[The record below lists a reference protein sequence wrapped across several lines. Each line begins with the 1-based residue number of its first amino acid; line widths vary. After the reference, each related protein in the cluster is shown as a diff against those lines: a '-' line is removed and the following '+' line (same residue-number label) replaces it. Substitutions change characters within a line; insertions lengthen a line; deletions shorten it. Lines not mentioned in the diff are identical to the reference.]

1 MIDHILTLLIAIPLL
16 GAVAVAAWPAQ
27 RPENFRLIALIA
39 LILEFL
45 VAVFMYVLFDNQQPG
60 FQLSETADW
69 ITLPIG
75 SLGVVS
81 IDYALAVDGI
91 SFPLVLLA
99 VIVLFVGVI
108 SSWNIGKRERGYFAL
123 YLLLSGSVIGCF
135 LAQDFFLFYLFFEF
149 MLLPMY
155 FLIGL
160 WGGPRREYAALK
172 FFIYTFFGSLLI
184 LIVMIGLYLSAID
197 PVETA
202 RAVGVLGLEDVAN
215 KDIILQLQ
223 QWLIEGK
230 IAPEQ
235 LVHTFRFAYL
245 ADAGNY
251 IPGSILSTVS
261 EFYIF
266 GLPVRLLAFWLLFI
280 GFAVK
285 LPVVPVHTWL
295 PDAHVEAPTPI
306 SVVLAGIL
314 LKIGGY
320 GFIRIVDGFFPFE
333 AQYSTVPLA
342 VLGMISIV
350 YGGFNALGQSD
361 LKKMIA
367 YSSVSHM
374 GFVLLGI
381 AAFTA
386 EGINGAIYQMVSHGV
401 LSAMLF
407 LLAGVVYDRTHDR
420 KIENYRGLITVMPKY
435 TVLTGIAFFA
445 SLGLPGFSGFV
456 GELFTLMGAFQSD
469 YLPVWIPALS
479 TLGIVLAAA
488 YFLWTYQRMFFGSF
502 WYKNNHSSHTTTH
515 MLTDL
520 TSREI
525 GLLVPLA
532 ILTALLGILPGIL
545 FDMTGPTVAAWLE
558 GLR

>member
-16 GAVAVAAWPAQ
+16 GALAVAVWPGE
-27 RPENFRLIALIA
+27 RPENFRMIALVA
-39 LILEFL
+39 LILEIL
-45 VAVFMYVLFDNQQPG
+45 TAVSMYAFFDNQQSG
-60 FQLSETADW
+60 FQLSESTDW

-75 SLGVVS
+75 SLGIVS

-99 VIVLFVGVI
+99 VIVLFVGLI
-108 SSWNIGKRERGYFAL
+108 SSWNIGKRTRGYFAL
-123 YLLLSGSVIGCF
+123 YLLLTGSVIGCF

-172 FFIYTFFGSLLI
+172 FFVYTFFGSLLI
-184 LIVMIGLYLSAID
+184 LIVMICLYLSAID

-202 RAVGVLGLEDVAN
+202 RVVGVLGLEDMATQ
-215 KDIILQLQ
+215 DIILQLQ
-223 QWLIEGK
+223 QWLAEGK

-251 IPGSILSTVS
+251 IPGSVLSITS
-261 EFYIF
+261 DFYI
-266 GLPVRLLAFWLLFI
+266 LDIPVRLLAFWFLFV

-320 GFIRIVDGFFPFE
+320 GFIRIVDGFFPVE

-342 VLGMISIV
+342 ILGMISIV

-420 KIENYRGLITVMPKY
+420 KIEHYRGLISVMPRY

-456 GELFTLMGAFQSD
+456 GELFTLMGAFQSEN
-469 YLPVWIPALS
+469 LPVWIPALS

-502 WYKNNHSSHTTTH
+502 WYKNDNYSNT
-515 MLTDL
+515 LTDL
-520 TSREI
+520 TARETW
-525 GLLVPLA
+525 LLVPLA
-532 ILTALLGILPGIL
+532 ILTLLLGILPGLL
-545 FDMTGPTVAAWLE
+545 FDITGPTVQAWIE

>member
-1 MIDHILTLLIAIPLL
+1 MIDHILSLLVAIPLL
-16 GAVAVAAWPAQ
+16 GALAVAAWPSQ
-27 RPENFRLIALIA
+27 RSENFKVVSLVVLLLE
-39 LILEFL
+39 LILGVILYISFQ
-45 VAVFMYVLFDNQQPG
+45 NQNPG
-60 FQLSETADW
+60 FQFSETTDW

-91 SFPLVLLA
+91 SLPLVLLA
-99 VIVLFVGVI
+99 IVVLLVGVV
-108 SSWNIGKRERGYFAL
+108 SSWNIGQKTRAYFAL
-123 YLLLSGSVIGCF
+123 YLLLTGSVIGCF

-172 FFIYTFFGSLLI
+172 FFVYTFFGSLLI
-184 LIVMIGLYLSAID
+184 LIVMIGLYLSVID
-197 PVETA
+197 PLETA
-202 RAVGVLGLEDVAN
+202 RAVGILGLDDAIHP
-215 KDIILQLQ
+215 DLIPQIQ
-223 QWLIEGK
+223 QWLVDGK

-251 IPGSILSTVS
+251 IPGSLLHVAS
-261 EFYIF
+261 EYFVADIP
-266 GLPVRLLAFWLLFI
+266 LRLLAFWFLFI

-320 GFIRIVDGFFPFE
+320 GFIRIVDGFFPIE
-333 AQYSTVPLA
+333 AQYSMVPLA
-342 VLGMISIV
+342 ILGMISIV
-350 YGGFNALGQSD
+350 YGGFNALGQTD

-401 LSAMLF
+401 LSAALF
-407 LLAGVVYDRTHDR
+407 LLTGVIYDRTHDR
-420 KIENYRGLITVMPKY
+420 RIDHYRGLIGVMPHY
-435 TVLTGIAFFA
+435 TIITGIVFFA

-456 GELFTLMGAFQSD
+456 GELFTLMGAFQSSG
-469 YLPVWIPALS
+469 LPVWIPAVS

-502 WYKNNHSSHTTTH
+502 WYKNQSSQV
-515 MLTDL
+515 LSDL
-520 TSREI
+520 TLRER
-525 GLLVPLA
+525 GMLLPLV
-532 ILTALLGILPGIL
+532 ILAVLLGILPGIL
-545 FDMTGPTVAAWLE
+545 FDVTGPAVQSWLE
-558 GLR
+558 GLK

>member
-1 MIDHILTLLIAIPLL
+1 MIDHILTLLIAIPLF
-16 GAVAVAAWPAQ
+16 GAVAVAVWPAQ
-27 RPENFRLIALIA
+27 RPENFRIIALVA
-39 LILEFL
+39 LLLEFL
-45 VAVFMYVLFDNQQPG
+45 VAISLYIVFDNHQYG
-60 FQLSETADW
+60 YQLSETVDW

-91 SFPLVLLA
+91 SFPLVILA
-99 VIVLFVGVI
+99 VVVLFVGMI
-108 SSWNIGKRERGYFAL
+108 SSWSISQKTRAYFAL
-123 YLLLSGSVIGCF
+123 YLVLSGSVIGCF
-135 LAQDFFLFYLFFEF
+135 LAQDFYLFYLFFEF

-184 LIVMIGLYLSAID
+184 LIVMIGLYLSVID

-202 RAVGVLGLEDVAN
+202 RAVGIIGPEDLVQT
-215 KDIILQLQ
+215 DVILQIQ
-223 QWLIEGK
+223 QWLADGR
-230 IAPEQ
+230 IAPDQ

-245 ADAGNY
+245 TDAGNY
-251 IPGSILSTVS
+251 IPGSILSPET
-261 EFYIF
+261 EFILL
-266 GLPVRLLAFWLLFI
+266 GIPVRLLAFWFLFI

-285 LPVVPVHTWL
+285 LPVFPVHTWL

-320 GFIRIVDGFFPFE
+320 GFIRIVDGFFPAE
-333 AQYSTVPLA
+333 AQYSMVPLA
-342 VLGMISIV
+342 LLGMISIV
-350 YGGFNALGQSD
+350 YGGFNALGQTD

-367 YSSVSHM
+367 FSSVSHM
-374 GFVLLGI
+374 GFVLLGV

-401 LSAMLF
+401 LSSMLF
-407 LLAGVVYDRTHDR
+407 LLAGVIYDRTHDR
-420 KIENYRGLITVMPKY
+420 QIDNYRGLIGPMPRY
-435 TVLTGIAFFA
+435 TILTGIAFFA

-456 GELFTLMGAFQSD
+456 GELFTLMGAFQAGP
-469 YLPVWIPALS
+469 LPVWIPALS

-488 YFLWTYQRMFFGSF
+488 YFLWTYQRMFFGTF
-502 WYKNNHSSHTTTH
+502 WYKMDSSIV
-515 MLTDL
+515 LPDL
-520 TSREI
+520 TTRETA
-525 GLLVPLA
+525 LLVPLA
-532 ILTALLGILPGIL
+532 ILSVLLGILPGLL
-545 FDMTGPTVAAWLE
+545 FDITGPTVQAFLE
-558 GLR
+558 RLQ

>member
-16 GAVAVAAWPAQ
+16 GAAAVAVWPSH
-27 RPENFRLIALIA
+27 RPENYRIIALVA
-39 LILEFL
+39 LVLEVL
-45 VAVFMYVLFDNQQPG
+45 VSVYLYLSFNNKNPG
-60 FQLSETADW
+60 YQLSEVSDW
-69 ITLPIG
+69 ITLPVG
-75 SLGVVS
+75 SLGIVS

-99 VIVLFVGVI
+99 VVVLFAGVI
-108 SSWNIGKRERGYFAL
+108 SSWNIMQKTRAYFAL
-123 YLLLSGSVIGCF
+123 YLLLTGSVIGCF

-160 WGGPRREYAALK
+160 WGGPKREYAALK

-184 LIVMIGLYLSAID
+184 LIVMICLYLSVID
-197 PVETA
+197 PLETA
-202 RAVGVLGLEDVAN
+202 RVVGILGMEDAVHPDL
-215 KDIILQLQ
+215 IPQIQ
-223 QWLIEGK
+223 QWLVDGK

-235 LVHTFRFAYL
+235 LVHTFRFAFL
-245 ADAGNY
+245 ADPGNY
-251 IPGSILSTVS
+251 IPGSLLDAASQYLI
-261 EFYIF
+261 
-266 GLPVRLLAFWLLFI
+266 GNMPVRLLAFWFLFI

-295 PDAHVEAPTPI
+295 PDAHVEAPTPV

-320 GFIRIVDGFFPFE
+320 GFIRIVDGFFPVE
-333 AQYSTVPLA
+333 AQYNMIPLS

-381 AAFTA
+381 SALTA

-407 LLAGVVYDRTHDR
+407 LLTGVIYDRTHDR
-420 KIENYRGLITVMPKY
+420 NIDHYRGLIGVMPRF
-435 TVLTGIAFFA
+435 TIITGIAFFA

-456 GELFTLMGAFQSD
+456 GELFTLMGAFQSNA
-469 YLPVWIPALS
+469 LPVWIPALS

-488 YFLWTYQRMFFGSF
+488 YFLWTYQRMFFGQF
-502 WYKNNHSSHTTTH
+502 WYKNENSHV
-515 MLTDL
+515 LTDL
-520 TSREI
+520 TVRET
-525 GLLVPLA
+525 GLLLPLVF
-532 ILTALLGILPGIL
+532 LTVLLGILPGIL
-545 FDMTGPTVAAWLE
+545 FDMTGPTVQAWLE

>member
-16 GAVAVAAWPAQ
+16 GALAIAAWPDNRAQ
-27 RPENFRLIALIA
+27 NFRMIALVTM
-39 LILEFL
+39 ILEFL
-45 VAVFMYVLFDNQQPG
+45 AAVTMYAVFDHSQSG
-60 FQLSETADW
+60 FQLSEAVDW

-81 IDYALAVDGI
+81 IDYALAIDGI
-91 SFPLVLLA
+91 SFPLILLA
-99 VIVLFVGVI
+99 VLVLFVGLI
-108 SSWNIGKRERGYFAL
+108 SSWNIEKRTRGYFSL

-184 LIVMIGLYLSAID
+184 LIVMIALYLSAID

-202 RAVGVLGLEDVAN
+202 RAVGVLGLEDIAT
-215 KDIILQLQ
+215 KDIIIQLQ
-223 QWLIEGK
+223 QWLVEGK

-251 IPGSILSTVS
+251 IPGSILSIVS
-261 EFYIF
+261 DFYI
-266 GLPVRLLAFWLLFI
+266 LDIPVRLLAFWFLFV

-320 GFIRIVDGFFPFE
+320 GFIRIVDGFFPVE
-333 AQYSTVPLA
+333 AEYSTVPLA

-420 KIENYRGLITVMPKY
+420 KIENYRGLIHMMPKY

-456 GELFTLMGAFQSD
+456 GELFTLMGAFQSENM
-469 YLPVWIPALS
+469 PVWIPALS

-502 WYKNNHSSHTTTH
+502 WYKNDNSSHSTTH
-515 MLTDL
+515 VLTDL
-520 TSREI
+520 TTRETA
-525 GLLVPLA
+525 LLVPLA
-532 ILTALLGILPGIL
+532 LLALLLGILPGL
-545 FDMTGPTVAAWLE
+545 VFDITGPTVAAWIE
-558 GLR
+558 GLK

>member
-16 GAVAVAAWPAQ
+16 GAAAVAVWPAKK
-27 RPENFRLIALIA
+27 PESFRIIALVA
-39 LILEFL
+39 LALEVILSAIL
-45 VAVFMYVLFDNQQPG
+45 YISFDNQNPG
-60 FQLSETADW
+60 HQLSEVTDW

-75 SLGVVS
+75 ALGVVS

-108 SSWNIGKRERGYFAL
+108 SSWNVIQKSRAYFAL
-123 YLLLSGSVIGCF
+123 YLLLTGSVIGCF

-184 LIVMIGLYLSAID
+184 LIVMIALYLSVID
-197 PVETA
+197 PLETA
-202 RAVGVLGLEDVAN
+202 KVVGILGIDDPVHPDLISQV
-215 KDIILQLQ
+215 Q
-223 QWLIEGK
+223 QWLIDGK

-245 ADAGNY
+245 ADPNNY
-251 IPGSILSTVS
+251 IPGSLLSTAS
-261 EFYIF
+261 EYLI
-266 GLPVRLLAFWLLFI
+266 GNIPLRLLAFWFLFI

-333 AQYSTVPLA
+333 AQYSAIPLA
-342 VLGMISIV
+342 VLGMISII

-407 LLAGVVYDRTHDR
+407 ILTGVVYDRTHDR
-420 KIENYRGLITVMPKY
+420 RIDHYRGLIAVMPQY
-435 TVLTGIAFFA
+435 TIITGIAFFA

-456 GELFTLMGAFQSD
+456 GELFTLMGAFQSEA
-469 YLPVWIPALS
+469 LPVWIPALS

-488 YFLWTYQRMFFGSF
+488 YFLWTYQRMFFGAF
-502 WYKNNHSSHTTTH
+502 WYKNGSLHVLS
-515 MLTDL
+515 DL
-520 TSREI
+520 TKRETAMLI
-525 GLLVPLA
+525 PLVV
-532 ILTALLGILPGIL
+532 LTILLGLLPGIL
-545 FDMTGPTVAAWLE
+545 FDMTGPTVEAWLD

>member
-16 GAVAVAAWPAQ
+16 GALAVVAWPDN
-27 RPENFRLIALIA
+27 RPQNFRLIALVTM
-39 LILEFL
+39 ILEF
-45 VAVFMYVLFDNQQPG
+45 VAAVTMYAVYDHSQPG
-60 FQLSETADW
+60 FQLSEAVDW

-81 IDYALAVDGI
+81 IDYALAIDGI
-91 SFPLVLLA
+91 SFPLILLA
-99 VIVLFVGVI
+99 VLVLFVGLI
-108 SSWNIGKRERGYFAL
+108 SSWNIEKRTRGYFSL

-184 LIVMIGLYLSAID
+184 LIVMISLYLSAID

-202 RAVGVLGLEDVAN
+202 RVVGVLGLEDVPTQ
-215 KDIILQLQ
+215 DIILQLQ
-223 QWLIEGK
+223 QWLSEGK

-251 IPGSILSTVS
+251 IPGSILSVVS
-261 EFYIF
+261 DFYI
-266 GLPVRLLAFWLLFI
+266 LDIPVRLLAFWFLFV

-320 GFIRIVDGFFPFE
+320 GFIRIVDGFFPVE
-333 AQYSTVPLA
+333 AEYSTVPLA

-420 KIENYRGLITVMPKY
+420 KIENYRGLIHMMPKY

-456 GELFTLMGAFQSD
+456 GELFTLMGAFQSENM
-469 YLPVWIPALS
+469 PVWIPALS

-502 WYKNNHSSHTTTH
+502 WYKNDNSTHSTTH
-515 MLTDL
+515 VLTDL
-520 TSREI
+520 TTRETA
-525 GLLVPLA
+525 LLVPLA
-532 ILTALLGILPGIL
+532 LLALLLGILPGL
-545 FDMTGPTVAAWLE
+545 VFDITGPTVAAWID
-558 GLR
+558 GLK

>member
-1 MIDHILTLLIAIPLL
+1 MIDHILTLLIAIPFL
-16 GAVAVAAWPAQ
+16 GAIAVAAFPDNQ
-27 RPENFRLIALIA
+27 PGTPRLIALITLGLEVLATVVMYA
-39 LILEFL
+39 LFIQ
-45 VAVFMYVLFDNQQPG
+45 DQPG
-60 FQLSETADW
+60 FQLSEQVDW

-75 SLGVVS
+75 SLGIVS
-81 IDYALAVDGI
+81 IDYAIAVDGI
-91 SFPLVLLA
+91 SFPLILLA
-99 VIVLFVGVI
+99 VIVLFVGLI
-108 SSWNIGKRERGYFAL
+108 SSWNIEKKTKAYFSL
-123 YLLLSGSVIGCF
+123 YLLLTGSVIGCF

-184 LIVMIGLYLSAID
+184 LIAMIALYLSAVD
-197 PVETA
+197 PIETA
-202 RAVGVLGLEDVAN
+202 RAIGLLQLEDLPAQ
-215 KDIILQLQ
+215 DIILQVQ
-223 QWLIEGK
+223 QWLAEGR

-235 LVHTFRFAYL
+235 LVHTFRFEYL
-245 ADAGNY
+245 ADTGNY
-251 IPGSILSTVS
+251 IPGSLLNTLSG
-261 EFYIF
+261 FYI
-266 GLPVRLLAFWLLFI
+266 LDIPVRLLAFWFLFI

-295 PDAHVEAPTPI
+295 PDAHVEAPTPL

-386 EGINGAIYQMVSHGV
+386 EGINGAIYQMVSHGI

-420 KIENYRGLITVMPKY
+420 MINHYRGLITVMPRY
-435 TVLTGIAFFA
+435 TILTGIAFFA

-469 YLPVWIPALS
+469 NMPVLIPALS

-502 WYKNNHSSHTTTH
+502 WYKDESQSHL
-515 MLTDL
+515 LTDL
-520 TSREI
+520 NTREI
-525 GLLVPLA
+525 SLLLPLA
-532 ILTALLGILPGIL
+532 FLALLLGILPGLL
-545 FDMTGPTVAAWLE
+545 FDITGPTVEAWIE
-558 GLR
+558 GLK

>member
-16 GAVAVAAWPAQ
+16 GAAAVAVWPSH
-27 RPENFRLIALIA
+27 RPENYRIIALVA
-39 LILEFL
+39 LILELL
-45 VAVFMYVLFDNQQPG
+45 VAVYLYLSFDNQNPG
-60 FQLSETADW
+60 YQLSESSDW

-75 SLGVVS
+75 SLGIVS

-99 VIVLFVGVI
+99 VVVLFAGVI
-108 SSWNIGKRERGYFAL
+108 SSWNIMQKTRAYFAL
-123 YLLLSGSVIGCF
+123 YLLLTGSVIGCF

-160 WGGPRREYAALK
+160 WGGPKREYAALK

-184 LIVMIGLYLSAID
+184 LIVMICLYLSVID
-197 PVETA
+197 PLETA
-202 RAVGVLGLEDVAN
+202 RVVGILGMEDAVHPDL
-215 KDIILQLQ
+215 IPQIQ
-223 QWLIEGK
+223 QWLVDGK

-235 LVHTFRFAYL
+235 LVHTFRFAFL
-245 ADAGNY
+245 ADPGNY
-251 IPGSILSTVS
+251 IPGSLLDAASPYFIADM
-261 EFYIF
+261 
-266 GLPVRLLAFWLLFI
+266 PVRLLAFWFLFI

-295 PDAHVEAPTPI
+295 PDAHVEAPTPV

-320 GFIRIVDGFFPFE
+320 GFIRIVDGFFPVE
-333 AQYSTVPLA
+333 AQYNMIPLA

-381 AAFTA
+381 SALTA

-407 LLAGVVYDRTHDR
+407 LLTGVIYDRTHDR
-420 KIENYRGLITVMPKY
+420 NIDHYRGLIGVMPRF
-435 TVLTGIAFFA
+435 TILTGIAFFA
-445 SLGLPGFSGFV
+445 SLGLPGFSGFI
-456 GELFTLMGAFQSD
+456 GELFTLMGAFQSNA
-469 YLPVWIPALS
+469 LPAWIPALS

-488 YFLWTYQRMFFGSF
+488 YFLWTYQRMFFGKF
-502 WYKNNHSSHTTTH
+502 WYKTKNSHV
-515 MLTDL
+515 LTDL
-520 TSREI
+520 TARET
-525 GLLVPLA
+525 GLLVPLVF
-532 ILTALLGILPGIL
+532 LTILLGILPGIL
-545 FDMTGPTVAAWLE
+545 FDMTGPTVQAWLE
-558 GLR
+558 GLK